1 MHLPP
6 AEVLDRAEEY
16 MLSQGF
22 GVPPSARTDTTALFT
37 RIYRQQRQGLLKT
50 LLRSTF
56 GTTPTPKKQRVQLIA
71 SEAGEGRTRLTVIES
86 RQGEWPE
93 IQTQLEQWI
102 VEELAGTHWPG

>member
-1 MHLPP
+1 MPTDRHRANL
-6 AEVLDRAEEY
+6 VLRNIWVR
-16 MLSQGF
+16 SRTRSG
-22 GVPPSARTDTTALFT
+22 RTDTTALFS
-37 RIYRQQRQGLLKT
+37 RIHVQQRQGLLRT

-56 GTTPTPKKQRVQLIA
+56 ATTPTPKKQRVQLIA

-102 VEELAGTHWPG
+102 VEELAGTYWPV